1 MKKHLPWITI
11 LVASIAIHFAFFGHP
26 KEVVFDE
33 VWYGRHVNDYLKGT
47 FHFDGHPPLGRMTI
61 AGFASLFDYDPSF
74 GFQNI
79 GEEFPNNK
87 YLVLRFLPSL
97 AGALL
102 PVIIFLLLTE
112 LGMSKFAALAGGLL
126 VAFENALL
134 VQSRF
139 LLMDSFLL
147 LYGFT
152 SLLFYARYRKRGGNV
167 NLFLTGIFASFAF
180 SVKWV
185 GLSFVVLPML
195 VESFVLLRERTWKK
209 YFRSFTALTVVPIVV
224 YFLVITAYSSLLN
237 NSGTGDAFMSPQYQ
251 KTLKGNSYETNEDIQ
266 PSNIFQKF
274 TELNVQMYKVNQN
287 LTATHPYS
295 SKWYTWPLL
304 QRPIY
309 YWNGDGAPI
318 SRIYLMGN
326 PIIWWASTFGIL
338 YFLINSFTVKNKFF
352 WLVSGAYLLNM
363 LPFVGIDR
371 AMFLYHYFTGLIIAI
386 IALMYFIDSLKNH
399 KRIFAGLLIASF
411 AAFLF
416 FAPLSYGLPLSDKAY
431 NARVWINSWR

>member
-1 MKKHLPWITI
+1 
-11 LVASIAIHFAFFGHP
+11 
-26 KEVVFDE
+26 
-33 VWYGRHVNDYLKGT
+33 
-47 FHFDGHPPLGRMTI
+47 
-61 AGFASLFDYDPSF
+61 
-74 GFQNI
+74 
-79 GEEFPNNK
+79 
-87 YLVLRFLPSL
+87 
-97 AGALL
+97 
-102 PVIIFLLLTE
+102 
-112 LGMSKFAALAGGLL
+112 
-126 VAFENALL
+126 
-134 VQSRF
+134 
-139 LLMDSFLL
+139 
-147 LYGFT
+147 
-152 SLLFYARYRKRGGNV
+152 
-167 NLFLTGIFASFAF
+167 
-180 SVKWV
+180 
-185 GLSFVVLPML
+185 
-195 VESFVLLRERTWKK
+195 
-209 YFRSFTALTVVPIVV
+209 
-224 YFLVITAYSSLLN
+224 
-237 NSGTGDAFMSPQYQ
+237 
-251 KTLKGNSYETNEDIQ
+251 
-266 PSNIFQKF
+266 
-274 TELNVQMYKVNQN
+274 MYKVNQN
-287 LTATHPYS
+287 LTATHLYS